1 MIAPKYVSLS
11 LMSPASRGS
20 VRRATACALTILLLC
35 NAALGAAAGKA
46 AKRLA
51 PKVAEASAS
60 EVKET
65 AGGLVS
71 FKLTIRGE
79 GFGRAAEA
87 VSLALLNTKGVDAV
101 EGEQTTLESVTPTKI
116 VASVVASPGP
126 YSLRLKIGRAAA
138 DTSDLGPLAV
148 AADAATVNASPQTPA
163 RTRPSGIVIE
173 EPEVFAYPSDG
184 GLKKYALVVKWKDG
198 EFFAAD
204 PKLVSLVL
212 TPAGAADVAVR
223 RVTPTRIEADF
234 WAPDKYQVK
243 DVGVTVYDRNNP
255 QEIVASSDIEVPGG
269 GDEGKDR
276 SGSMSATVRASDDAK
291 DAGDGEQPKITSTAV
306 VFLQRAYGIGR
317 LKIEGKGFGS
327 YKSPPVSAEDYLL
340 CFEPLARQALYR
352 ALEESNH
359 PRKDE
364 QQRYEDQR
372 CAASEGAKADKAA
385 AVRAGDGGNEKSA
398 LERWRSW
405 RAEIEKRVKV
415 SLVPKNT
422 DLRIEQ
428 TKILY
433 ADDKLID
440 VYFEFNRYFRNSEP
454 LRLASATVTV
464 KRPKSPK
471 QNDKLQTTNGQAVA
485 SSSGR
490 DADGANM
497 MYAALNAGLPGGE
510 KRGEPMTGSK
520 EPDCDTGPC
529 NTYIATSEVGAAPGL
544 EYTYNVLDN
553 ASSAMLFGKG
563 VAGNFYVILLSVT
576 NNGDKKVSIPRSSIK
591 AEIEWAY
598 GPNDAK
604 PNGKGSPAA
613 KPNGKDVAGAKSEAG
628 KSDSGGPAAKA
639 YVSASDVSDAS
650 PADIPSMPSDVRFY
664 YEEGPVTLA
673 PLSLQTVT
681 AFFDADEKVNGAKA
695 KLFNY
700 FDGAAIFGMSLAPF
714 FGPGFRSAHGAFT
727 GGLVP
732 GLKRGLG
739 DLSGQQLQNLTGMS
753 WQDIEVVGA
762 KGGSVVKYVF
772 IQRGDSSFS
781 PGFNES
787 VKKTIKNIQGME
799 VKGIEVV
806 EGETKLA
813 THTGQQ

>member
-11 LMSPASRGS
+11 RTSPAARASL
-20 VRRATACALTILLLC
+20 RRATACALTILLLC

-46 AKRLA
+46 ARRQA
-51 PKVAEASAS
+51 PRVAEASAS

-71 FKLTIRGE
+71 FKLTIKGE
-79 GFGRAAEA
+79 GFGRSAEA
-87 VSLALLNTKGVDAV
+87 VSLALLNTKGDDAV
-101 EGEQTTLESVTPTKI
+101 EGEETTLESVTPTKI

-148 AADAATVNASPQTPA
+148 AAEAGTVNASAQDADQPLP
-163 RTRPSGIVIE
+163 RGITIE

-184 GLKKYALVVKWKDG
+184 GLKKYALVVKRKEG
-198 EFFAAD
+198 ALFAAD

-212 TPAGAADVAVR
+212 TPAGAADVSVR

-234 WAPDKYQVK
+234 WAQDKYQVK
-243 DVGVTVYDRNNP
+243 DVGVTIYDRTNP
-255 QEIVASSDIEVPGG
+255 QHIVASSDIEVPGDG
-269 GDEGKDR
+269 GEGKDG
-276 SGSMSATVRASDDAK
+276 SGSMSASVKASDDPK
-291 DAGDGEQPKITSTAV
+291 DAGEGEQPKITSTAV

-359 PRKDE
+359 PRKDA

-372 CAASEGAKADKAA
+372 CAVSDGAKAAA
-385 AVRAGDGGNEKSA
+385 LRAGDGGNEKSA
-398 LERWRSW
+398 LERWRDW
-405 RAEIEKRVKV
+405 RADIEKRVKV

-428 TKILY
+428 TKVLY

-440 VYFEFNRYFRNSEP
+440 VYFEFNRYFHNSEP

-464 KRPKSPK
+464 KRPKTPK
-471 QNDKLQTTNGQAVA
+471 QNDKLRPTNGPAVV
-485 SSSGR
+485 SSGR
-490 DADGANM
+490 DADGANLVF
-497 MYAALNAGLPGGE
+497 AALNSGSAGGE
-510 KRGEPMTGSK
+510 KRGEPVTGSK
-520 EPDCDTGPC
+520 EPDCDAVPC

-598 GPNDAK
+598 GRSDAK
-604 PNGKGSPAA
+604 SGGKDSTAA
-613 KPNGKDVAGAKSEAG
+613 KTNGKDAAGAKAEVG
-628 KSDSGGPAAKA
+628 KSDGGSSPAKA

-650 PADIPSMPSDVRFY
+650 PADIPSLPSDVRFY

-681 AFFDADEKVNGAKA
+681 AFFDADEKVNGTKA
-695 KLFNY
+695 KVFNY
-700 FDGAAIFGMSLAPF
+700 FDGAAIFGLSLAPF